1 MDDGTP
7 PTQLPAP
14 PATERCYRHPDR
26 ETLVHCTRCGRP
38 ICPECMIPAPVGHH
52 CPECVAEAR
61 REFRKGAGRRIAVRG
76 LSGSRAI
83 MTITIAAFIVEI
95 SLAGAGSLM
104 TGPAP
109 ARLVDLGGAFPPLI
123 ANGEWWRLLS
133 PMLLHIGLLHLALN
147 MYALYL
153 FGPQVERDFG
163 KLALIA
169 IYLVT
174 GFAGNVAEY
183 AFGPVISVGA
193 GASGAIFGLLGAF
206 LAYYYRRRHTAV
218 GRFNVQWVWQLLI
231 LNAILSFAIS
241 GIGYLAHLGGF
252 VAGVALGA
260 AFDRGSVRQRSL
272 PWAAALALVVIGIAL
287 VMWRTPEVQAQLQR
301 LALT

>member
-1 MDDGTP
+1 MRAMDDATP

-14 PATERCYRHPDR
+14 PEAERCYRHPDR

-52 CPECVAEAR
+52 CPECVAEAK
-61 REFRKGAGRRIAVRG
+61 REFRQGAGRRIAIRG
-76 LSGSRAI
+76 LSVTRAI
-83 MTITIAAFIVEI
+83 MAITIAA
-95 SLAGAGSLM
+95 
-104 TGPAP
+104 
-109 ARLVDLGGAFPPLI
+109 
-123 ANGEWWRLLS
+123 GEWWRLFS

-163 KLALIA
+163 KTTLIV
-169 IYLVT
+169 IYLVA

-218 GRFNVQWVWQLLI
+218 GRFNVQWVWQILI
-231 LNAILSFAIS
+231 LNVVLTFAIS

-252 VAGVALGA
+252 VAGIALGT
-260 AFDRGSVRQRSL
+260 AFDRGSIRQRSL
-272 PWAAALALVVIGIAL
+272 PWAATVALVVLGIAL
-287 VMWRTPEVQAQLQR
+287 VMWKTPQITSQLG
-301 LALT
+301 L

>member
-1 MDDGTP
+1 MDDATP
-7 PTQLPAP
+7 PANLPAP
-14 PATERCYRHPDR
+14 PQTERCYRHPDR

-52 CPECVAEAR
+52 CPECVAEAK
-61 REFRKGAGRRIAVRG
+61 REFRQGAGRRMAIRG
-76 LSGSRAI
+76 FSVTRAI
-83 MTITIAAFIVEI
+83 MVITIAAFLVEVA
-95 SLAGAGSLM
+95 LAGSNSLIS
-104 TGPAP
+104 GPSP
-109 ARLVDLGGAFPPLI
+109 QKLVDLGGAFPPFI
-123 ANGEWWRLLS
+123 ANGQWWRLLT
-133 PMLLHIGLLHLALN
+133 PMLLHIGILHIALN

-163 KLALIA
+163 KVALVA
-169 IYLVT
+169 IYLVAV
-174 GFAGNVAEY
+174 FAGNVAEY
-183 AFGPVISVGA
+183 AFGPVISVGG
-193 GASGAIFGLLGAF
+193 GASGGIFGLLGAF

-231 LNAILSFAIS
+231 LNAVLSFAIA

-260 AFDRGSVRQRSL
+260 AFDLGSARQRSL
-272 PWAAALALVVIGIAL
+272 PWAAVLAFVIVGVALVS
-287 VMWRTPEVQAQLQR
+287 WRTPAVKAAVDQ

>member
-1 MDDGTP
+1 MRAMDDATP

-14 PATERCYRHPDR
+14 PEAERCYRHPDR

-52 CPECVAEAR
+52 CPECVAEAK
-61 REFRKGAGRRIAVRG
+61 REFRQGAGRRIAIRG
-76 LSGSRAI
+76 LSVTRAI
-83 MTITIAAFIVEI
+83 MAITIVAFIVEV

-104 TGPAP
+104 AGPSP
-109 ARLVDLGGAFPPLI
+109 QKLVDLGGAFPPAI
-123 ANGEWWRLLS
+123 ASGEWWRLFS

-163 KLALIA
+163 KTTLIV
-169 IYLVT
+169 IYLVA

-218 GRFNVQWVWQLLI
+218 GRFNVQWVWQILI
-231 LNAILSFAIS
+231 LNVVLTFAIS

-252 VAGVALGA
+252 VAGIALGA
-260 AFDRGSVRQRSL
+260 AFDRGSIRQRSL
-272 PWAAALALVVIGIAL
+272 PWAATVALVVLGIAL
-287 VMWRTPEVQAQLQR
+287 VMWKTPQIKSQLG
-301 LALT
+301 L